1 MTKNKESIAE
11 EYRIR
16 SKALYR
22 KAKIIWIVGMVGLII
37 ALINHEF
44 LNIEWIGTI
53 GKGIFLV
60 ALIAGAIFHVWLWI
74 LEAKIRRLQ
83 LR

>member
-1 MTKNKESIAE
+1 
-11 EYRIR
+11 
-16 SKALYR
+16 
-22 KAKIIWIVGMVGLII
+22 MVGLII